1 MLREEGAEHTVYND
15 CHDSRFA
22 AQSSGT
28 GRGQDI
34 VMGSDRVALEKV
46 PAQSL
51 ARVSSIQK
59 LHGSVRLLRAS
70 WPMRNGNMAGEGHRG
85 C

>member
-51 ARVSSIQK
+51 AGFRVSK
-59 LHGSVRLLRAS
+59 
-70 WPMRNGNMAGEGHRG
+70 NFMALFDY
-85 C
+85 